1 MDKYRKTER
10 YFVQASES
18 ERMRLDDSS
27 DIRKQK
33 QIARKRYKERKIDSF
48 VKWSMNTKGY
58 IRYKDL
64 DKLIDYYDN
73 NNQKKEK

>member
-1 MDKYRKTER
+1 
-10 YFVQASES
+10 
-18 ERMRLDDSS
+18 MRFDDSS

-48 VKWSMNTKGY
+48 VKWSMDTKGY

-73 NNQKKEK
+73 NNHKKEK